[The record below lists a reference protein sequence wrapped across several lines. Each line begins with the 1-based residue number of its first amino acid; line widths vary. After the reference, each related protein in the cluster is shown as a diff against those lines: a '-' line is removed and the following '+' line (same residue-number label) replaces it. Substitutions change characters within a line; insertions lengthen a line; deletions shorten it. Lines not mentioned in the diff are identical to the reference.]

1 MDLDLKNLDPNAIG
15 DWPLPIK
22 AALILLI
29 CICVAGGWIYIDTV
43 PQLEGLDKVEKEEL
57 SLRSEFETKQAR
69 AANLERYRQQVEEMK
84 QSLGA
89 MLRQLPNKTEV
100 ASLLVD
106 VSQTGLGAGL
116 EFELFD
122 PQPQVN
128 KEFYAELPI
137 TIRVKG
143 GYHQF
148 GEFVSGLAALPRIV
162 TIHDIRIEK
171 ANKETGLLSMSAIAK
186 TYRYV
191 EEETEAK

>member
-1 MDLDLKNLDPNAIG
+1 MDMDLKNLDPNAIG
-15 DWPLPIK
+15 DWPLPLK
-22 AALILLI
+22 ATAILILCL
-29 CICVAGGWIYIDTV
+29 CVAGGWIYMDTV
-43 PQLEGLDKVEKEEL
+43 PQLDQLSKVEKEEL
-57 SLRSEFETKQAR
+57 SLRTEFETKQAR

-116 EFELFD
+116 EFQLFD
-122 PQPQVN
+122 PQAQIN

-137 TIRVKG
+137 LLKVTG

-162 TIHDIRIEK
+162 TIHDIKIDRPK
-171 ANKETGLLSMSAIAK
+171 KDSDLLTMSATAK

-191 EEETEAK
+191 DEETEKK